1 MTPAQQDQPNSHVVA
16 CLDVWAPAVREV
28 VRRTASSELDL
39 RFAQT
44 YDEAEQMA
52 LVGEAEFLLP
62 GWAAVTEPMLQHAK
76 KLRMIQKWGIGV
88 DRIDVDAARRL
99 NIPLA
104 ITAGSNAGPVAEL
117 AIALILA
124 VYRRLPYVNR
134 EMRNGKWPKSEMR
147 ETCFQITGKTIGI
160 VGFGNIGRM
169 LARRLRGF
177 DARVIYFDARRADSD
192 AEGTLEA
199 GYASLDELLA
209 QSDIVSLHAPFVPQ
223 TAKMI
228 NAASIA
234 KMKDGAILINTARGE
249 LVDEKALYDALAS
262 GKLRGAGLDAFDPEP
277 PAADNPLLTLDQVV
291 VTPHAGG
298 GVFDN
303 VENVARHALGNI
315 IRFLRGEALAP
326 ADVIIPALGQI
337 TSPPLKQPA
346 PGPIPR

>member
-1 MTPAQQDQPNSHVVA
+1 MTAQQSPSADRHVVS

-28 VRRTASSELDL
+28 VRQTAAPELAL

-44 YDEAEQMA
+44 YDLAEQMA
-52 LVGEAEFLLP
+52 LVEDAEFLMP
-62 GWAAVTEPMLQHAK
+62 GWAAVTEPMLRHAT

-99 NIPLA
+99 GIPLA

-117 AIALILA
+117 AIALMLA

-134 EMRNGKWPKSEMR
+134 EMRSGKWPKSEMR
-147 ETCFQITGKTIGI
+147 ETCFQITGKTVGI

-177 DARVIYFDARRADSD
+177 DAHVVYFDARRADD
-192 AEGTLEA
+192 EAERTLEA
-199 GYASLDELLA
+199 NYLPLDDLLA
-209 QSDIVSLHAPFVPQ
+209 LSDIVSLHAPFIAA

-228 NAASIA
+228 NAKSIA
-234 KMKDGAILINTARGE
+234 TMKDGAVLINTARGE
-249 LVDEKALYDALAS
+249 LVDENALYAALVS

-277 PAADNPLLTLDQVV
+277 PSQDNPLLTLDQVV
-291 VTPHAGG
+291 ITPHAGG

-303 VENVARHALGNI
+303 VENVANHAFGNI
-315 IRFLRGEALAP
+315 MRHLRGQALAP
-326 ADVIIPALGQI
+326 ADVIIA
-337 TSPPLKQPA
+337 A
-346 PGPIPR
+346 HAAR